1 MLTRIP
7 GAISPEDFGS
17 VWGVIV
23 DGYLVCVWGDGC
35 AAVYCDGCRLYT
47 RVAGGDAQAV
57 WKALQAA
64 ESGYRAKGRAPVRLM
79 DRELIT
85 APVEFD
91 WAKYFDAE

>member
-1 MLTRIP
+1 MEIDMKSLPRILVSVHLT
-7 GAISPEDFGS
+7 
-17 VWGVIV
+17 
-23 DGYLVCVWGDGC
+23 
-35 AAVYCDGCRLYT
+35 LYT